1 MPACIY
7 LSPVS
12 IRGPCPSLV
21 QETMPMSA
29 HPKPSAAA
37 SDQTAAT
44 SPLWQRPQLT
54 VLDVTDNTIAGGP
67 VVVND
72 GLGNA
77 S

>member
-1 MPACIY
+1 
-7 LSPVS
+7 
-12 IRGPCPSLV
+12 
-21 QETMPMSA
+21 MPMSA

-37 SDQTAAT
+37 SGQTAAT